1 MGLANLLATP
11 EDIKTNTDDKNL
23 QTVQQQDQFEEQDAQ
38 STGTVEIVSS
48 LSQDVQSAYKS
59 IISVTV
65 KADDSKWLA
74 NNTLC
79 PLGLHLDHCC
89 CQTHMKVSLEQLLR

>member
-1 MGLANLLATP
+1 MALANFLATP
-11 EDIKTNTDDKNL
+11 EEINTNIDDKNL
-23 QTVQQQDQFEEQDAQ
+23 QTVQQQDAQ
-38 STGTVEIVSS
+38 SLGSAEIVSS
-48 LSQDVQSAYKS
+48 RSQDIQSADKS
-59 IISVTV
+59 IISVAV

-79 PLGLHLDHCC
+79 PLGLQLDHCC